1 MLQSTHSLL
10 SSSLLYPQRVSQ
22 LKRRVDLNSVR
33 AVEFVDESA
42 FDLAHTFQVQT
53 CTTVL
58 VVCVGEREVGGSYSL
73 LGGIPGVSSVEVSC
87 ISALQPAA
95 KP

>member
-1 MLQSTHSLL
+1 M
-10 SSSLLYPQRVSQ
+10 
-22 LKRRVDLNSVR
+22 DLNSVR

-58 VVCVGEREVGGSYSL
+58 SGACVCVCVCVRERGGRELLTPWEVYQGCDL
-73 LGGIPGVSSVEVSC
+73 LFLWRYHISVLHSQQP
-87 ISALQPAA
+87 SPKTLQE
-95 KP
+95 